1 MDGSASNRMYQNL
14 VVRGRCLKNKIQAGD
29 YDFYYANSH
38 HGMMINKKTNKVTI
52 GTVRSPD
59 IFYKPHFCTISGV
72 NCIETSSVVSVSE
85 KAKFI
90 SFVTQSNI
98 DL

>member
-38 HGMMINKKTNKVTI
+38 QGLMINKKTNQFTI
-52 GTVRSPD
+52 GTVRSQD
-59 IFYKPHFCTISGV
+59 IFYKPLLCSISGV
-72 NCIETSSVVSVSE
+72 NCIETSSAVSDSE

-90 SFVTQSNI
+90 SFVRQSNI